1 MRWLVI
7 PCFAMVAA
15 LSFAGW
21 AALTHP
27 GSDPYSGPF
36 EVVAQTSATSTV
48 ITAQGGQVPPGGR
61 VVIFVVGSGF
71 QAGQNCGALPCVVHV
86 SIGGLASAQAQIENA
101 SGQVVATASTGG

>member
-7 PCFAMVAA
+7 PTVAMVAA
-15 LSFAGW
+15 LGFTSW

-36 EVVAQTSATSTV
+36 EVVARTSATSTV
-48 ITAQGGQVPPGGR
+48 ITAQGGRVPPGGQ
-61 VVIFVVGSGF
+61 VVIFVMGSEF

-86 SIGGLASAQAQIENA
+86 SIGGLTDAQAQIENA
-101 SGQVVATASTGG
+101 AGQVVATASTGG